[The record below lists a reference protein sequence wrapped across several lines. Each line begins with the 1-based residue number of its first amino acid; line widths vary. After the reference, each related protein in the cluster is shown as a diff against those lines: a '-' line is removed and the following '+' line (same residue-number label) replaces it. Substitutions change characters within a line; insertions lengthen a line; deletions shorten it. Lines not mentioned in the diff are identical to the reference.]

1 MVEPFRD
8 FGTATIS
15 SGLREICG
23 ILRHYL
29 VSPVA
34 FTPGKKMVGTAVTL
48 SFLPKCEDI
57 VVGHQE
63 EEQESRS
70 ALWSAVIA
78 TQAGDMLVV
87 NCRIR
92 DLPKPGNW
100 ACRFFCLAARRTTR
114 AHPLF

>member
-1 MVEPFRD
+1 MSKLKPIDRPSAELVEPFRD

-15 SGLREICG
+15 SGLREVCG

-29 VSPVA
+29 VGPVA

-48 SFLPKCEDI
+48 SFLPKREDI

-63 EEQESRS
+63 EEQGSRS

-78 TQAGDMLVV
+78 TQAGTCWSWIAT
-87 NCRIR
+87 CR
-92 DLPKPGNW
+92 
-100 ACRFFCLAARRTTR
+100 R
-114 AHPLF
+114 AVWVGC